1 MYLLVLSTQEVNLI
15 FVIFKIYLKF
25 FFFFIM
31 LLNCSPFHI
40 LRTYFQSMQYSINNA
55 SFPGVL
61 LWQGLPEETL
71 EAP

>member
-25 FFFFIM
+25 FFFYYVV
-31 LLNCSPFHI
+31 NCSPFHT